1 MWTVRSHVAVAGL
14 KGSEVPRTEATRRLK
29 AAPHRRDT
37 EEEADQT
44 READW
49 EGREK

>member
-1 MWTVRSHVAVAGL
+1 MARSDVAAAGL
-14 KGSEVPRTEATRRLK
+14 EGSEVPRTEATRRLK
-29 AAPHRRDT
+29 AAPRRRDT

-49 EGREK
+49 EGKEK